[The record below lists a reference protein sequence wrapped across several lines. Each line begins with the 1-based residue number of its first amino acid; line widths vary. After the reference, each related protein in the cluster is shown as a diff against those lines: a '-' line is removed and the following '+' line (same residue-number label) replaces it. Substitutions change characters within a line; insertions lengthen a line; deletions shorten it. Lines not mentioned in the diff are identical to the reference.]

1 MRANI
6 QNMRANIQNI
16 DVVMDKKT
24 VSRELIKRYQLKDE
38 VKNGCSQ
45 FVGIIY
51 KDTDRGVSILVSL
64 PFNYMD
70 VNEFQN
76 KSNKEKFSNIQTIL
90 TSILKYNRTQGLM
103 GLDDFQCSFP
113 ISAYNQIYSFY
124 QKYGLYREN
133 VVNIKQGQNG
143 NINWKSTFRK
153 SNSFINA
160 ETNAIVYFPFYQNKK
175 IIANNLIT
183 ECMVFVLNYTKEYFK
198 DILQL
203 PRSAELESFGVNY
216 SLLNNKDYVVQ
227 RLKEELGRTY
237 KDYLRNL
244 ITNLI
249 RFFEKLGA
257 NYNYDFS
264 MIQFDFNNVWEHAV
278 NEFLTN
284 HFTGI
289 DEDENKVLFRFTNE
303 KVKKFIFQKDSK
315 GYDSVNTKNKLE
327 PDHYYYDK
335 NNDVQYIFD
344 SKYMEKLNGLNHKQ
358 LIYGILYSKGV
369 KKTFNTLVLPGLP
382 SVNRECVNGEKH
394 VDVKKDLLPSSIN
407 KLVIYQI
414 RLNEKAV
421 LESFTST
428 N

>member
-1 MRANI
+1 
-6 QNMRANIQNI
+6 
-16 DVVMDKKT
+16 
-24 VSRELIKRYQLKDE
+24 
-38 VKNGCSQ
+38 
-45 FVGIIY
+45 
-51 KDTDRGVSILVSL
+51 
-64 PFNYMD
+64 
-70 VNEFQN
+70 
-76 KSNKEKFSNIQTIL
+76 
-90 TSILKYNRTQGLM
+90 
-103 GLDDFQCSFP
+103 
-113 ISAYNQIYSFY
+113 
-124 QKYGLYREN
+124 
-133 VVNIKQGQNG
+133 
-143 NINWKSTFRK
+143 
-153 SNSFINA
+153 
-160 ETNAIVYFPFYQNKK
+160 
-175 IIANNLIT
+175 
-183 ECMVFVLNYTKEYFK
+183 MVFVLNYTKEYFK

-335 NNDVQYIFD
+335 NNTRRN
-344 SKYMEKLNGLNHKQ
+344 LCH
-358 LIYGILYSKGV
+358 
-369 KKTFNTLVLPGLP
+369 
-382 SVNRECVNGEKH
+382 
-394 VDVKKDLLPSSIN
+394 
-407 KLVIYQI
+407 
-414 RLNEKAV
+414 
-421 LESFTST
+421 
-428 N
+428 